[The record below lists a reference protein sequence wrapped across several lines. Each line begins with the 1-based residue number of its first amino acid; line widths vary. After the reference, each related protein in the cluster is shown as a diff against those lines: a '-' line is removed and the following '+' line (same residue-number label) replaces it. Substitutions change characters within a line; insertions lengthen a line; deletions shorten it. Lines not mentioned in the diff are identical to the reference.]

1 MPSNRSHTERALR
14 FVAIKYN
21 GSHVTYLIE
30 GCMHLN
36 HQGMQCV
43 MV

>member
-21 GSHVTYLIE
+21 GSHVTYPSYKDALYLE
-30 GCMHLN
+30 
-36 HQGMQCV
+36 
-43 MV
+43 